1 MAIITKESKLSD
13 IVINDPS
20 SITVLNRFNIF
31 LGLGDKTIETICTEK
46 GIDVNFFS
54 TILNTYINEDYF
66 PEEAL
71 KSYSVHEIVK
81 YINKTNQYYLRFQI
95 PNIERHFSS
104 LIARSENG
112 NNNLELLQNFFHE
125 VKNEILARMEFDMT
139 QLLAHI
145 ENNTTKELDF
155 SMLTE
160 DNDNI
165 EDKLNDLINMFVI
178 HLKGEYDVNLC
189 HAVLVAIMTLQKD
202 IKQNNRIRYRILLPI
217 IKSNI

>member
-1 MAIITKESKLSD
+1 MAIITKDSKLSD
-13 IVINDPS
+13 IVINEPS
-20 SITVLNRFNIF
+20 AITVLNRFTIF
-31 LGLGDKTIETICTEK
+31 LGLGVKTIEDICRENNV
-46 GIDVNFFS
+46 DVNFFT

-66 PEEAL
+66 PEEAF
-71 KSYSVHEIVK
+71 KSYSINEIIT

-112 NNNLELLQNFFHE
+112 KNNLELLQNFFNE
-125 VKNEILARMEFDMT
+125 VKNELISRISYDMK
-139 QLLAHI
+139 QLLI
-145 ENNTTKELDF
+145 NISNNTTYELDF
-155 SMLTE
+155 SLLAE
-160 DNDNI
+160 ENDNI
-165 EDKLNDLINMFVI
+165 EEKLNDLINMFVI

-217 IKSNI
+217 LKSNI

>member
-1 MAIITKESKLSD
+1 MAIITKDSKLSD
-13 IVINDPS
+13 IVINEPS
-20 SITVLNRFNIF
+20 AITVLNRFNIF
-31 LGLGDKTIETICTEK
+31 LGLGVKTIEDICKENNV
-46 GIDVNFFS
+46 DVNFFT

-66 PEEAL
+66 PEEAF
-71 KSYSVHEIVK
+71 KSYSINEIIT

-112 NNNLELLQNFFHE
+112 KNNLELLQNFFNE
-125 VKNEILARMEFDMT
+125 VKNELIFRISYDMK
-139 QLLAHI
+139 QLLI
-145 ENNTTKELDF
+145 NISNNTTYELDF
-155 SMLTE
+155 SLLAE
-160 DNDNI
+160 ENDNI
-165 EDKLNDLINMFVI
+165 EEKLNDLINMFVI

-217 IKSNI
+217 LKSNI

>member
-31 LGLGDKTIETICTEK
+31 LGLGDKTVENICTEK

-71 KSYSVHEIVK
+71 KSHSVNEIVK

-112 NNNLELLQNFFHE
+112 KNNLELLQNFFLE
-125 VKNEILARMEFDMT
+125 VKNEILARMEFDMM
-139 QLLAHI
+139 QLLTHI
-145 ENNTTKELDF
+145 GNNTTKELDF
-155 SMLTE
+155 SLLTE

>member
-1 MAIITKESKLSD
+1 MAIITKDSKLSE
-13 IVINDPS
+13 IVMNEPS
-20 SITVLNRFNIF
+20 TITVLNRFNIF
-31 LGLGDKTIETICTEK
+31 LGLGDKTIENICVDMD
-46 GIDVNFFS
+46 IDVSFFS

-71 KSYSVHEIVK
+71 KSYSVTEIIQ

-104 LIARSENG
+104 LIVRSENG
-112 NNNLELLQNFFHE
+112 TNNLKLLLDFFTE
-125 VKNEILARMEFDMT
+125 VKNELTSRIEFDMT
-139 QLLAHI
+139 QLLTHI
-145 ENNTTKELDF
+145 SNHTINKLDF
-155 SMLTE
+155 SLLTE
-160 DNDNI
+160 DNDSI
-165 EDKLNDLINMFVI
+165 EDKLNDLISMFVI

-217 IKSNI
+217 LKSNI

>member
-1 MAIITKESKLSD
+1 MAIITKDSKLSD
-13 IVINDPS
+13 IVINEPS
-20 SITVLNRFNIF
+20 AITVLNRFNIF
-31 LGLGDKTIETICTEK
+31 LGLGVKTIEDICRENNV
-46 GIDVNFFS
+46 DVNFFT

-66 PEEAL
+66 PEEAF
-71 KSYSVHEIVK
+71 KSYSINEIIT

-112 NNNLELLQNFFHE
+112 KNNLELLQNFFNE
-125 VKNEILARMEFDMT
+125 VKNELISRISYDMK
-139 QLLAHI
+139 QLLI
-145 ENNTTKELDF
+145 NISNNTTYKLDF
-155 SMLTE
+155 SLLAE
-160 DNDNI
+160 ENDNI
-165 EDKLNDLINMFVI
+165 EEKLNDLINMFVI

-217 IKSNI
+217 LKSNI

>member
-145 ENNTTKELDF
+145 ENNTTKELNF

>member
-1 MAIITKESKLSD
+1 MAIITKESKLRN

-31 LGLGDKTIETICTEK
+31 LGLGDKTVENICAEK
-46 GIDVNFFS
+46 NIDVNFFS

-66 PEEAL
+66 PEEEF
-71 KSYSVHEIVK
+71 KTYSINEIIT

-104 LIARSENG
+104 LITRSENG
-112 NNNLELLQNFFHE
+112 KNNLELLQNFFTE
-125 VKNEILARMEFDMT
+125 VKNELLSRIEFDMS
-139 QLLAHI
+139 QLLTHI
-145 ENNTTKELDF
+145 SNNTTSDLDF
-155 SMLTE
+155 SLLTE
-160 DNDNI
+160 ENDNI

-217 IKSNI
+217 LKSNI

>member
-1 MAIITKESKLSD
+1 MAIITKDSKLSD
-13 IVINDPS
+13 IVINEPS
-20 SITVLNRFNIF
+20 AITVLNRFNIF
-31 LGLGDKTIETICTEK
+31 LGLGVKTIEDICREK
-46 GIDVNFFS
+46 NVDVNFFN

-66 PEEAL
+66 PEEAF
-71 KSYSVHEIVK
+71 KSYSINEIIT

-112 NNNLELLQNFFHE
+112 KNNLELLQNFFNE
-125 VKNEILARMEFDMT
+125 VKNELISRISYDMK
-139 QLLAHI
+139 QLLI
-145 ENNTTKELDF
+145 NISNNTTYKLDF
-155 SMLTE
+155 SLLAE
-160 DNDNI
+160 ENDNI
-165 EDKLNDLINMFVI
+165 EEKLNDLINMFVI

-217 IKSNI
+217 LKSNI